1 MSIYLSYYLDMKRKF
16 NSSKN
21 LPSLKEIKTQY
32 VSYLLNMTKND
43 LEETAKILNVPKES
57 LLKNIEK

>member
-16 NSSKN
+16 NFSKK